1 MKPELIIFNI
11 DNTVLNT
18 RTIIKESLASI
29 FNSLNL
35 NYDDSL
41 LNNIIENPITK
52 TKQLVSNYY
61 NESNYA
67 ETIYESYK
75 IILKRTNNDKRLKIK
90 DDAKDLIQYLKDKK
104 YKLIGITFSDEESV
118 FNKLKENELNS
129 SFSSVFSFSRED
141 NYSTYSNKLSD
152 IINKLN
158 VVPNKCI
165 IFDDS
170 RFGINAAHDNDMLPM
185 LVLNNKDPYEDTL
198 INSYKILKNLNS
210 AKKIID

>member
-18 RTIIKESLASI
+18 RYLIKDSLESI

-35 NYDDSL
+35 SYDDSL
-41 LNNIIENPITK
+41 LNSIIENPLTK
-52 TKQLVSNYY
+52 TKQLVLNYY

-67 ETIYESYK
+67 ETIFESYK
-75 IILKRTNNDKRLKIK
+75 IILKRISNDNRLKIK
-90 DDAKDLIQYLKDKK
+90 EDAKELINYLKDKK
-104 YKLIGITFSDEESV
+104 YKVIGITFSDKDSI
-118 FNKLKENELNS
+118 FNKLKEHGLYS
-129 SFSSVFSFSRED
+129 SFSSVLSFSKED
-141 NYSTYSNKLSD
+141 SYSTYSNKLSD
-152 IINKLN
+152 ITKKFN
-158 VVPNKCI
+158 VLPDKCM

-170 RFGINAAHDNDMLPM
+170 RFGISAAHENEMLPM

-198 INSYKILKNLNS
+198 LKSFKILKNLNS